1 MEGLTMPAN
10 LTPQYLDADKR
21 FRQAKT
27 ASEKI
32 SALED
37 MLALIPKHKGT
48 EKMQADLK
56 RRLSKAR
63 EEAQKKGKTGARGN
77 TYHVPREGAGQVV
90 LVGPPNSG
98 KSTLLAMLT
107 NATPDIADYP
117 FTTRKPL
124 PGMMDFENIKVQL
137 VDLPPIAPEW
147 TEGWVYALIR
157 NADLV
162 LVLVDLASDEVFEQV
177 EQIGSQLSTHKIRLR
192 YQASGENPQE
202 GEIAKRTLLV
212 ANKEDVEEAKERGA
226 FLTELHAA
234 DFPVLT
240 VSAASGSN
248 LEVLRRTLYDGLGV
262 LRVYT
267 KSPGKKPELDAPFV
281 LKQGATIQDVA
292 EAVHKDI
299 AASLKF
305 ARVWGGDKFDGQ
317 RVTRDYLV
325 QEGDVIE
332 LHS

>member
-1 MEGLTMPAN
+1 MPAN
-10 LTPQYLDADKR
+10 LTPQYHDADKR

-27 ASEKI
+27 PAEKI

-56 RRLSKAR
+56 RRLSRAR
-63 EEAQKKGKTGARGN
+63 EEAQKKGKAGARGN
-77 TYHVPREGAGQVV
+77 TYHVPREGAGQAA

-107 NATPDIADYP
+107 NATPEVGDYP

-124 PGMMDFENIKVQL
+124 PGMMDFENIKIQL

-147 TEGWVYALIR
+147 TEGWVFALIR

-162 LVLVDLASDEVFEQV
+162 LVLVDLASDEVFDQV
-177 EQIGSQLSTHKIRLR
+177 EQVRSQLLTHKIRLMR
-192 YQASGENPQE
+192 QAGSEHPDG
-202 GEIAKRTLLV
+202 GEITKRALLV
-212 ANKEDVEEAKERGA
+212 GNKDDAEGAKERGA
-226 FLTELHAA
+226 FLAELYAA

-240 VSAASGSN
+240 ISAAFGSN
-248 LEVLRRTLYDGLGV
+248 LEALRRALFDGLGV

-281 LKQGATIQDVA
+281 LRQGATILDVA

-305 ARVWGGDKFDGQ
+305 ARVWGAETFDGQ
-317 RVTRDYLV
+317 RVMRDYV
-325 QEGDVIE
+325 VRDGDVIE

>member
-1 MEGLTMPAN
+1 MPAN

-27 ASEKI
+27 TTEKI

-48 EKMQADLK
+48 EKMQADLR

-63 EEAQKKGKTGARGN
+63 EEAQKKGKAGARGN

-107 NATPDIADYP
+107 NAAPDVADYP

-124 PGMMDFENIKVQL
+124 PGMMAFENIKIQL
-137 VDLPPIAPEW
+137 VDLPPLAPEW
-147 TEGWVYALIR
+147 TEGWVFALIR

-162 LVLVDLASDEVFEQV
+162 LALVDLTSDEAFEHV
-177 EQIGSQLSTHKIRLR
+177 EQIRSQLATHKIRLMR
-192 YQASGENPQE
+192 QTGGPSPDD
-202 GEIAKRTLLV
+202 GEIAKRALLV
-212 ANKEDVEEAKERGA
+212 GNKGDGEDAKERGA
-226 FLTELHAA
+226 FLAELYAV

-248 LEVLRRTLYDGLGV
+248 LEALRQALYNGLGV

-267 KSPGKKPELDAPFV
+267 KSPGRKPDLDAPFV
-281 LKQGATIQDVA
+281 LKQGSTILDVA

-305 ARVWGGDKFDGQ
+305 ARVWGTDKFDGQ
-317 RVTRDYLV
+317 RVTRDYV
-325 QEGDVIE
+325 VHDGDMIE
-332 LHS
+332 LHI

>member
-1 MEGLTMPAN
+1 MPAN
-10 LTPQYLDADKR
+10 LTPQYHDADKR
-21 FRQAKT
+21 FREAKT
-27 ASEKI
+27 AAEKI

-56 RRLSKAR
+56 RRLSKTR
-63 EEAQKKGKTGARGN
+63 EEAQKKGKASARGN

-107 NATPDIADYP
+107 NAIPEVGDYP

-124 PGMMDFENIKVQL
+124 PGMMEYENIKIQL
-137 VDLPPIAPEW
+137 LDLPPIAPEW
-147 TEGWVYALIR
+147 TEGWVFAVIR

-162 LVLVDLASDEVFEQV
+162 LGLVDLASDDVFEQV
-177 EQIGSQLSTHKIRLR
+177 EQVRSQLVTHKIRLMH
-192 YQASGENPQE
+192 QASDESPEG
-202 GEIAKRTLLV
+202 GEITKRALLV
-212 ANKEDVEEAKERGA
+212 GNKEDAEGAKERGA
-226 FLTELHAA
+226 FLAELYAA

-240 VSAASGSN
+240 ISAVSGSN
-248 LEVLRRTLYDGLGV
+248 LETLRRALYDGLGV

-267 KSPGKKPELDAPFV
+267 KSPGKKPEHDAPFV
-281 LKQGATIQDVA
+281 LKQGSTILDVA

-299 AASLKF
+299 ASALKF
-305 ARVWGGDKFDGQ
+305 ARVWGADTFDGQ
-317 RVTRDYLV
+317 RVMRDYV
-325 QEGDVIE
+325 VRDGDVIE

>member
-1 MEGLTMPAN
+1 MPAN

-27 ASEKI
+27 VAEKI

-63 EEAQKKGKTGARGN
+63 EEAQKKGKLGARGT
-77 TYHVPREGAGQVV
+77 TYHVPREGAGQVA

-107 NATPDIADYP
+107 NAAPDVADYP

-124 PGMMDFENIKVQL
+124 PGMMAFENIKIQL

-147 TEGWVYALIR
+147 TEGWVFALIR
-157 NADLV
+157 NADLL
-162 LVLVDLASDEVFEQV
+162 LVLVDLASDDVFDHV
-177 EQIGSQLSTHKIRLR
+177 EQIRNQLAAHKIRLMR
-192 YQASGENPQE
+192 PSSGGRPDESEITKQA
-202 GEIAKRTLLV
+202 LLV
-212 ANKEDVEEAKERGA
+212 GNKEDSQDAKERGA
-226 FLTELHAA
+226 FLTELYAA
-234 DFPVLT
+234 DWPVLSI
-240 VSAASGSN
+240 SAASSGN
-248 LEVLRRTLYDGLGV
+248 LEALRRALYKSLGV

-267 KSPGKKPELDAPFV
+267 KSPGKKPEIDAPFV
-281 LKQGATIQDVA
+281 LKQGSTILDVA

-305 ARVWGGDKFDGQ
+305 ARVWGVDKFDGQ
-317 RVTRDYLV
+317 RVTRDDV
-325 QEGDVIE
+325 VHEGDVIE
-332 LHS
+332 LHT

>member
-1 MEGLTMPAN
+1 MPAN
-10 LTPQYLDADKR
+10 LTPQYLDAEKR

-27 ASEKI
+27 PAEKI
-32 SALED
+32 SALEE

-63 EEAQKKGKTGARGN
+63 DEAQKKGKAGARGF

-107 NATPDIADYP
+107 NAEPEVADYP

-124 PGMMDFENIKVQL
+124 PGMMEFENIKIQL
-137 VDLPPIAPEW
+137 VDLPPLAAEW
-147 TEGWVYALIR
+147 TEGWVFALIR

-162 LVLVDLASDEVFEQV
+162 LVLVDLGDDEVLDHV
-177 EQIGSQLSTHKIRLR
+177 ERVKGQLAEHKIRLVG
-192 YQASGENPQE
+192 QAAAWSPEE
-202 GEIAKRTLLV
+202 ALAEKRALLV
-212 ANKEDVEEAKERGA
+212 GNKEDLDGAKERA
-226 FLTELHAA
+226 ALLAECYAA
-234 DFPVLT
+234 DLPLLT
-240 VSAASGSN
+240 VSAASGGN
-248 LEVLRRTLYDGLGV
+248 LEALRRALYEGLGIV
-262 LRVYT
+262 RVYT
-267 KSPGKKPELDAPFV
+267 KSPGKKPDFEAPFV
-281 LKQGATIQDVA
+281 LKQGATVLDVA

-299 AASLKF
+299 AAGLKF
-305 ARVWGGDKFDGQ
+305 AKIWGVDKFDGQ
-317 RVTRDYLV
+317 RVTRDYIV
-325 QEGDVIE
+325 QDGDVIE

>member
-1 MEGLTMPAN
+1 MPAN

-27 ASEKI
+27 AAEKI

-56 RRLSKAR
+56 RRLSRAR
-63 EEAQKKGKTGARGN
+63 EEAQKKGKAGARGN

-107 NATPDIADYP
+107 NAVPDVAEYP

-124 PGMMDFENIKVQL
+124 PGMMDFENIKIQL

-162 LVLVDLASDEVFEQV
+162 LVIVDLASDEVFEHM
-177 EQIGSQLSTHKIRLR
+177 EQIRSQLAAHKIRLMR
-192 YQASGENPQE
+192 EASGESPDG
-202 GEIAKRTLLV
+202 GEITKRALLV
-212 ANKEDVEEAKERGA
+212 GNKEDVEGAKERGA
-226 FLTELHAA
+226 FLAELHAA
-234 DFPVLT
+234 DFQVLT
-240 VSAASGSN
+240 VSAVSGSN
-248 LEVLRRTLYDGLGV
+248 LEALRRVLYEGLEV

-267 KSPGKKPELDAPFV
+267 KSPGKKPAHDTPFV
-281 LKQGATIQDVA
+281 LKQGSTILDVA

-305 ARVWGGDKFDGQ
+305 ARVWGVDKFDGQ
-317 RVTRDYLV
+317 RVTRDYAI
-325 QEGDVIE
+325 QDGDVIE
-332 LHS
+332 LHI

>member
-1 MEGLTMPAN
+1 
-10 LTPQYLDADKR
+10 
-21 FRQAKT
+21 
-27 ASEKI
+27 
-32 SALED
+32 

-107 NATPDIADYP
+107 NALPDVADYP

-124 PGMMDFENIKVQL
+124 PGMMEFENIKIQL

-147 TEGWVYALIR
+147 TEGWVFALIR

-177 EQIGSQLSTHKIRLR
+177 EQIRHQLAAHKIQLMR
-192 YQASGENPQE
+192 QASGESTDE
-202 GEIAKRTLLV
+202 VEIAKRALLV
-212 ANKEDVEEAKERGA
+212 GNKEDAEGAKERAA
-226 FLTELHAA
+226 FLAELYAA
-234 DFPVLT
+234 DLPVLT

-248 LEVLRRTLYDGLGV
+248 LEVLRRALYDGLGV

-281 LKQGATIQDVA
+281 LKQGCTVLDVA

-305 ARVWGGDKFDGQ
+305 AKVWGTDKFDGQ
-317 RVTRDYLV
+317 RVTREYMVHD
-325 QEGDVIE
+325 GDVIE
-332 LHS
+332 LHT

>member
-1 MEGLTMPAN
+1 MPAN
-10 LTPQYLDADKR
+10 LTPQYHDADKR

-27 ASEKI
+27 IAEKI

-37 MLALIPKHKGT
+37 MLSLIPKHKGT

-63 EEAQKKGKTGARGN
+63 EEAQKKGKTGARGA

-107 NATPDIADYP
+107 NATPEVGDYP

-124 PGMMDFENIKVQL
+124 PGMMDFENVKIQL

-162 LVLVDLASDEVFEQV
+162 LVLVDLASDDVFEQV
-177 EQIGSQLSTHKIRLR
+177 DQVRSQLATHKIRLR
-192 YQASGENPQE
+192 RQANDETSDG
-202 GEIAKRTLLV
+202 GDITKHALLV
-212 ANKEDVEEAKERGA
+212 GNKEDVEEAKERGA
-226 FLTELHAA
+226 FLAELYSA
-234 DFPVLT
+234 DFSIMT
-240 VSAASGSN
+240 ISAASDSQ
-248 LEVLRRTLYDGLGV
+248 LETLRRALYDGLGV

-267 KSPGKKPELDAPFV
+267 KSPGKKPQHDAPFV
-281 LKQGATIQDVA
+281 LKQGSTILDVA

-305 ARVWGGDKFDGQ
+305 ARVWGAETFDGQ
-317 RVTRDYLV
+317 RVTREYVV
-325 QEGDVIE
+325 QDGDVIE
-332 LHS
+332 LHG

>member
-1 MEGLTMPAN
+1 MPAN
-10 LTPQYLDADKR
+10 LTPQYHDADKR

-27 ASEKI
+27 PAEKI

-56 RRLSKAR
+56 RRLSRAR
-63 EEAQKKGKTGARGN
+63 EEAQKKGKAGARGN
-77 TYHVPREGAGQVV
+77 TYHVPREGAGQVA

-107 NATPDIADYP
+107 NATPEVGDYP

-124 PGMMDFENIKVQL
+124 PGMMAFENIKIQL

-147 TEGWVYALIR
+147 TEGWVFALVR

-162 LVLVDLASDEVFEQV
+162 LVLVDLASDEVFDQV
-177 EQIGSQLSTHKIRLR
+177 EQVRSQLLTHKIRLMR
-192 YQASGENPQE
+192 QAAAEPPDG
-202 GEIAKRTLLV
+202 GEITKRALLV
-212 ANKEDVEEAKERGA
+212 GNKDDAEGAKERGA
-226 FLTELHAA
+226 FLAELHGA

-240 VSAASGSN
+240 ISAALGSN
-248 LEVLRRTLYDGLGV
+248 LETLRRALFDGLGV

-281 LKQGATIQDVA
+281 LQQGSTILDVA

-305 ARVWGGDKFDGQ
+305 ARVWGAETFDGQ
-317 RVTRDYLV
+317 RVMRDYV
-325 QEGDVIE
+325 VRDGDVIE